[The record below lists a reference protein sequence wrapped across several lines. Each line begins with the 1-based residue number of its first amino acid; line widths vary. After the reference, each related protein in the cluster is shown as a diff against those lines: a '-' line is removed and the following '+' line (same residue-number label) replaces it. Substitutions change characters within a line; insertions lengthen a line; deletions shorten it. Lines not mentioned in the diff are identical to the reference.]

1 MNLHNDYSSKS
12 RGHISITPQM
22 ILAAIKRL
30 HLRKVY
36 VPSNLISEYLRGS
49 YPVEN
54 NVRMFTEELKRKLD
68 CAVRVGLILKHGE
81 DLYYLPTLR
90 QKANALKTA
99 FTAFWEIYKN
109 YPKFRISKARNQNK
123 NHFTL
128 KERTKNRKYSKNN
141 DDHSK

>member
-1 MNLHNDYSSKS
+1 
-12 RGHISITPQM
+12 M

-36 VPSNLISEYLRGS
+36 VPSNFISEYLRGS

-109 YPKFRISKARNQNK
+109 VIINISLCVLQILFKIKQFFKFIFINLYYIVFNLK
-123 NHFTL
+123 NF
-128 KERTKNRKYSKNN
+128 
-141 DDHSK
+141 

>member
-1 MNLHNDYSSKS
+1 
-12 RGHISITPQM
+12 M

-36 VPSNLISEYLRGS
+36 VSSNLISEYLRGS

-109 YPKFRISKARNQNK
+109 VIINISLCVLQILFKIKLFFKFIFINLYHIVLNLK
-123 NHFTL
+123 NF
-128 KERTKNRKYSKNN
+128 
-141 DDHSK
+141 

>member
-1 MNLHNDYSSKS
+1 
-12 RGHISITPQM
+12 M

-36 VPSNLISEYLRGS
+36 VPSNLISEYIRGS

-54 NVRMFTEELKRKLD
+54 NVRMFTEELKRKLE

-90 QKANALKTA
+90 QKANALKSA

-109 YPKFRISKARNQNK
+109 VIINISLCALQILFKIKQFFKFTFINLYYIVFN
-123 NHFTL
+123 L
-128 KERTKNRKYSKNN
+128 KTF
-141 DDHSK
+141 

>member
-1 MNLHNDYSSKS
+1 
-12 RGHISITPQM
+12 M

-54 NVRMFTEELKRKLD
+54 NAKMFTEELRRKLD
-68 CAVRVGLILKHGE
+68 CAVRVGLILKHGD

-109 YPKFRISKARNQNK
+109 VIINISLCVLQILFKIKQFFKFIFINLYYIVLNLK
-123 NHFTL
+123 NF
-128 KERTKNRKYSKNN
+128 
-141 DDHSK
+141 

>member
-1 MNLHNDYSSKS
+1 
-12 RGHISITPQM
+12 M

-109 YPKFRISKARNQNK
+109 VIINISLCVLQILFKIKQ
-123 NHFTL
+123 FF
-128 KERTKNRKYSKNN
+128 
-141 DDHSK
+141 